1 MTPVLFHALTEVV
14 MFSRETFCACVCV
27 CLLFTLNLVYYN

>member
-27 CLLFTLNLVYYN
+27 SFIHVEFGLL